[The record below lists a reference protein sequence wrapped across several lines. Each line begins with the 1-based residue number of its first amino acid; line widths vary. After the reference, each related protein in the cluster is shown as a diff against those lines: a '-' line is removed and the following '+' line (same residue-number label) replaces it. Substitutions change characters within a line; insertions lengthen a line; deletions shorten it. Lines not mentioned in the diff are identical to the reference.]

1 MPAVWLRLTDRFDLP
16 DNARETDDIICA
28 AIGPILR
35 ADGDDL
41 VRAPLPKQFSTL
53 LGQLAQR
60 ERELSVASR
69 RGSARSGV
77 PSLVV
82 EVAGQNGPATA
93 LTIAPPSAGLLAT
106 GASDHVREA
115 SAAAA

>member
-1 MPAVWLRLTDRFDLP
+1 MPAVWFRLTDRFGLP
-16 DNARETDDIICA
+16 DDAPETDDIICA

-35 ADGDDL
+35 ADGEDL

-69 RGSARSGV
+69 RGSARSEI

-82 EVAGQNGPATA
+82 EIADQCNGPATA
-93 LTIAPPSAGLLAT
+93 LTIAPPSAGLSTT

-115 SAAAA
+115 PAAS

>member
-1 MPAVWLRLTDRFDLP
+1 MPAVWLRLTGRFGLP
-16 DNARETDDIICA
+16 DDAPETDDIISA

-35 ADGDDL
+35 ADGNDL
-41 VRAPLPKQFSTL
+41 VRAPLPNQFSTL

-69 RGSARSGV
+69 RGSACSGV

-82 EVAGQNGPATA
+82 EVAGQCNGPATA
-93 LTIAPPSAGLLAT
+93 LPIAPPSAGLLAT
-106 GASDHVREA
+106 GASDHVRDA
-115 SAAAA
+115 SA